1 MLNEVQL
8 IALLPKLESDR
19 VERTI
24 SVSDTD
30 KFSQAI
36 CAFANDLP
44 NHRQPG
50 YLLIGVMDDGNLSGL
65 QVSDQLLQ
73 NLGAIRADG
82 NVLPS
87 PAINVQKF
95 SLTGG
100 DIAVVEVLPSD
111 MPPVRYKG
119 RVWIRVG
126 PRKAVAN
133 EHEERILS
141 ERRTVAA
148 YQMARPQPQQFPH
161 QSD

>member
-100 DIAVVEVLPSD
+100 EIAVVEVLPSD

-141 ERRTVAA
+141 ERRTAA
-148 YQMARPQPQQFPH
+148 VRSLLSAPFL
-161 QSD
+161 